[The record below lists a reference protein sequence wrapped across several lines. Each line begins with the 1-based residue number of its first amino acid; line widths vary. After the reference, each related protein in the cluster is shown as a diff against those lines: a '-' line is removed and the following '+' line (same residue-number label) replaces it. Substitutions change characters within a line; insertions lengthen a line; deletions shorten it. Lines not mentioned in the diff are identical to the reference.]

1 MKRIIDLIPIEVKH
15 LNIGLSLE
23 SPLKPY
29 ERMKFTSIERM
40 KFTSIEDA
48 KNDYTRY
55 AKIKGFSFCMGCITK
70 SRTNGMI
77 IGQEIVCSKE
87 KSQAKKYAERENR
100 SLVTPYETRVS
111 YKAMLYMKKKKD
123 RWINSRFIRDH
134 NHKIIFLEKFT
145 VRVYRTK
152 TNVQKKLIV
161 KHVGSKVHKSSSTSI
176 SLFCTLIFFLCTSRN
191 WELLH

>member
-1 MKRIIDLIPIEVKH
+1 MCLKIPPWLAMKRIIDLIPIEVKH

-87 KSQAKKYAERENR
+87 ESQAKKYAERENR
-100 SLVTPYETRVS
+100 SLVNTLWNKGRLQGNVIHE
-111 YKAMLYMKKKKD
+111 
-123 RWINSRFIRDH
+123 
-134 NHKIIFLEKFT
+134 EKE
-145 VRVYRTK
+145 R
-152 TNVQKKLIV
+152 
-161 KHVGSKVHKSSSTSI
+161 
-176 SLFCTLIFFLCTSRN
+176 
-191 WELLH
+191 

>member
-1 MKRIIDLIPIEVKH
+1 MCLKIPPWLAMKRIIDLIPIEVKH

-77 IGQEIVCSKE
+77 IDKRLYVQRRNLKLKNMLKE
-87 KSQAKKYAERENR
+87 KIEA
-100 SLVTPYETRVS
+100 L
-111 YKAMLYMKKKKD
+111 
-123 RWINSRFIRDH
+123 
-134 NHKIIFLEKFT
+134 
-145 VRVYRTK
+145 
-152 TNVQKKLIV
+152 
-161 KHVGSKVHKSSSTSI
+161 
-176 SLFCTLIFFLCTSRN
+176 
-191 WELLH
+191 